1 MIPLLVTFIVLGLA
15 VGSFLNVCID
25 RLPAGESIVRGASH
39 CPGCQHLLAPVDLV
53 PVFSYLWLRGR
64 CRYCGASI
72 PVRVPLVEMATGF
85 LFGFLYWKFGLGVEL
100 GIALVYASILLAVS
114 IIDLEHQL
122 ILNVVVYPAMPLA
135 LALSLLWPDP
145 TIARASLGLVV
156 GVAAV
161 SLPFLVYRQGMG
173 MGDVKLGGLIGL
185 MVGYPHVLVA
195 LLLAVIAGGLIAT
208 LLLVFRIKGRKD
220 AIPFGPFMAAGALVT
235 LLWGQA
241 ILDWYPPTL

>member
-1 MIPLLVTFIVLGLA
+1 M
-15 VGSFLNVCID
+15 D

-39 CPGCQHLLAPVDLV
+39 CPNCQHILAPIDLV

-72 PVRVPLVEMATGF
+72 PVRVPLVETATGV
-85 LFGFLYWKFGLGVEL
+85 LFGFLFWKFGLGVEL
-100 GIALVYASILLAVS
+100 GIALVYASILLAIAV
-114 IIDLEHQL
+114 IDLEHEL
-122 ILNVVVYPAMPLA
+122 ILNVVVYSSLPFAFA
-135 LALSLLWPDP
+135 LAFLSPDP
-145 TIARASLGLVV
+145 TIASAALGFVV

-161 SLPFLVYRQGMG
+161 SLPFLIYRQGMG

-195 LLLAVIAGGLIAT
+195 LLLAVVSGGLIAS
-208 LLLVFRIKGRKD
+208 LLLILRIKGRKD
-220 AIPFGPFMAAGALVT
+220 AIPFGPFMAAGAFVT
-235 LLWGQA
+235 MLWGQA